1 MLAASTL
8 DVLDAQPM
16 DRSDSWCKP
25 TSVSTI
31 ISMRTSACD
40 QALAQGSARRQSVRG
55 LCDVQTRHGKSHLPR
70 STNLPGRCTRSI
82 RGRSIYRF
90 GRSIYQRST
99 IYPIYPIYPVDGRW
113 FSPQGVS
120 FKVPSDDESRSGLN
134 RLLFMNSGLNSE
146 VLNLFYSIQNG
157 LETILFYSIQKR
169 RRELFR
175 SCSNRRLGPMS
186 KR

>member
-113 FSPQGVS
+113 FSPQLRPRTVAAS
-120 FKVPSDDESRSGLN
+120 SSASCRPAACAALTPSPDATPQ
-134 RLLFMNSGLNSE
+134 RL
-146 VLNLFYSIQNG
+146 
-157 LETILFYSIQKR
+157 
-169 RRELFR
+169 
-175 SCSNRRLGPMS
+175 
-186 KR
+186 